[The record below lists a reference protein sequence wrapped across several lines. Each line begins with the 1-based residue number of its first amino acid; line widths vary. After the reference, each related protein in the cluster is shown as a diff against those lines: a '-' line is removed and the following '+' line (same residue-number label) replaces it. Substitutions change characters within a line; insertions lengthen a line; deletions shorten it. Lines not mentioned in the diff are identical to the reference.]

1 MSTLSSRFS
10 RVGLAA
16 ALAAGVA
23 VLGAG
28 TASAQETCVYGPEQ
42 DALVTVGSSHV
53 GVGEGEC
60 GWLEFGMGLEGKNG
74 RPNTISLGEFEL
86 PGGQWLV
93 GFIDDYTGLYPLH
106 PTNYYQR

>member
-1 MSTLSSRFS
+1 
-10 RVGLAA
+10 
-16 ALAAGVA
+16 
-23 VLGAG
+23 
-28 TASAQETCVYGPEQ
+28 
-42 DALVTVGSSHV
+42 
-53 GVGEGEC
+53 
-60 GWLEFGMGLEGKNG
+60 MGLEGKNG